1 MNLQYSFNQDIETL
15 KFLLSKKEKHNFY
28 SEEITIDY
36 ELEKEYKWNKL
47 VDSITF
53 DFKIDN
59 SIPILQEFPEK
70 GFDYKTLKI
79 FQSAVNLY
87 LEEKKEKDYLKEI
100 SIKSLKNFL
109 YLLPL
114 FEKYEPSLNIDSD
127 TGCINT
133 TFMTK
138 DNGLLTALTNDK
150 GEICF
155 SRVSEGIKIYK
166 ISGVAKIKDTR
177 DFKYF
182 EKVLRM
188 L

>member
-1 MNLQYSFNQDIETL
+1 MNSLYSFNHDIETL
-15 KFLLSKKEKHNFY
+15 KFILSKREKHNFY
-28 SEEITIDY
+28 SEEIKIDY
-36 ELEKEYKWNKL
+36 ELEREHEWNKL
-47 VDSITF
+47 VNSMTF
-53 DFKIDN
+53 DFKTT
-59 SIPILQEFPEK
+59 SSELALEEVLEK
-70 GFDYKTLKI
+70 DFNYKTLKI
-79 FQSAVNLY
+79 FQDAIKLY

-114 FEKYEPSLNIDSD
+114 FEKYEPSLNVDSD

-133 TFMTK
+133 TFMTR

-150 GEICF
+150 GEIYF

-166 ISGVAKIKDTR
+166 ISGVAKIKDIR